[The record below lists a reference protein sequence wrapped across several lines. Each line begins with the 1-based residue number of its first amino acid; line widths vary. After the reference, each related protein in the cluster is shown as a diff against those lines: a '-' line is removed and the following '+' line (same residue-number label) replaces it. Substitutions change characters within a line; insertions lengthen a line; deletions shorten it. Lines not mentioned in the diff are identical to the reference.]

1 MKQVSISGSLR
12 ENVGKK
18 DAKLNR
24 KEGKVPCVLY
34 GGKEQ
39 IHFTTDE
46 TSFKNVIYT
55 PEACT
60 VVLNIGEKSI
70 NAVLQDAQYHPVTDN
85 ILHADFLEIFPD
97 KPVVIYIPVK
107 ITGTS
112 PGILKGG
119 RLVQKLRKLKVKALP
134 GNLPDEIMIDI
145 SNLEIGDSIKVV
157 DVQQKDLLFLE
168 TPNSLIV
175 TVKTTRVAVEETPA
189 AGVAGAAPAAEAPK
203 A

>member
-24 KEGKVPCVLY
+24 KQGKIPCVLY

-39 IHFTTDE
+39 IHFSTE
-46 TSFKNVIYT
+46 EASFKDVIYT

-70 NAVLQDAQYHPVTDN
+70 NAILQEVQYHPVVDN
-85 ILHADFLEIFPD
+85 IIHADFLEIFPE
-97 KPVVIYIPVK
+97 KPVTIHIPIK
-107 ITGTS
+107 IVGVS

-134 GNLPDEIMIDI
+134 GNLPDNIMIDI
-145 SNLEIGDSIKVV
+145 SKLEIGDSVKVV
-157 DVQQKDLLFLE
+157 DVKQKDLLFLE

-175 TVKTTRVAVEETPA
+175 TVKTTRVAVEETP
-189 AGVAGAAPAAEAPK
+189 VAGAAAPAAEAAK

>member
-24 KEGKVPCVLY
+24 KAGKVPCVLY

-39 IHFTTDE
+39 IHFAVEE
-46 TSFKNVIYT
+46 TAFKNIIYT
-55 PEACT
+55 NEVCT
-60 VVLNIGEKSI
+60 VNVNIGDKSVNTI
-70 NAVLQDAQYHPVTDN
+70 LQEAQYHPVTDV

-97 KPVVIYIPVK
+97 KFVIISIPIRVA
-107 ITGTS
+107 GVS

-119 RLVQKLRKLKVKALP
+119 RLVQKMRKLKVKALP
-134 GNLPDEIMIDI
+134 ANLPDFITIDI
-145 SNLEIGDSIKVV
+145 SNLEIGDSVKVV
-157 DVQQKDLLFLE
+157 DVKLPDVYLLE
-168 TPNSLIV
+168 TPNSLILS
-175 TVKTTRVAVEETPA
+175 VKTTRVVVEETPA
-189 AGVAGAAPAAEAPK
+189 AGAAPVAEAAK